1 MIKSQNDFSTPHIQ
15 LTLQWYHKILED
27 LIKKSPE
34 LHRGYSKLPGKSKKQ
49 TQTTVDKGIVR
60 HPGGLDTHLGDGGE
74 HVIHCHRA
82 NPSLLLG
89 HLQNERSQTNAIR
102 LRCRYSKTSECGN
115 YAACNKCQF
124 TTKPKIA
131 FEQQTGLIKSRHFAH
146 ILSYLQDICAA
157 RTKNSSTIYR
167 IFRLILSEEERQA
180 QRGAGT
186 SPGRCGLKQML
197 TWHDPKQFA
206 IAPGPTSLL

>member
-1 MIKSQNDFSTPHIQ
+1 MDWPTIAFQNILDAVIKSQNDFSTPHVQ

-89 HLQNERSQTNAIR
+89 HLQ
-102 LRCRYSKTSECGN
+102 K
-115 YAACNKCQF
+115 
-124 TTKPKIA
+124 
-131 FEQQTGLIKSRHFAH
+131 
-146 ILSYLQDICAA
+146 
-157 RTKNSSTIYR
+157 
-167 IFRLILSEEERQA
+167 
-180 QRGAGT
+180 
-186 SPGRCGLKQML
+186 
-197 TWHDPKQFA
+197 
-206 IAPGPTSLL
+206 